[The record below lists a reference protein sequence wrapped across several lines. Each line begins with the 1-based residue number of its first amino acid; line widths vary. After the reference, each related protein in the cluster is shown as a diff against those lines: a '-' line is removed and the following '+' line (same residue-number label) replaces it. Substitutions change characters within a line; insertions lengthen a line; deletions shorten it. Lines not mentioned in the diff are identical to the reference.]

1 MAYLYFELDKVP
13 DLSLSKYMSLD
24 ETGVAGVLKKN
35 SSFLRQLNRKGLL
48 SRVFFHLLYMFDPQL
63 PNGKNYQLH

>member
-24 ETGVAGVLKKN
+24 ETGVAGVLKKIV
-35 SSFLRQLNRKGLL
+35 
-48 SRVFFHLLYMFDPQL
+48 VF
-63 PNGKNYQLH
+63 